1 MMTRGESGSFFDSEA
16 NISSY
21 VKFQLEDG
29 SNVHVYRFNTTKE
42 QEQEIAKRAELQQDP
57 RGMNCA
63 SMVSS
68 AINGIGPFKDLG
80 HYRTPRALGNALR
93 DLQEKLNAK

>member
-1 MMTRGESGSFFDSEA
+1 
-16 NISSY
+16 
-21 VKFQLEDG
+21 
-29 SNVHVYRFNTTKE
+29 
-42 QEQEIAKRAELQQDP
+42 
-57 RGMNCA
+57 MNCA